1 MGIDQL
7 RWRWWNAVV
16 LIGMV
21 GVTVV
26 TVTGSDSHEKQE
38 QVVSRIAFGSCSNQ
52 SAPQPIWD
60 AVVDFHPQIF
70 IWLGDNI
77 YGDFKRPFKIFGQ
90 ERTVGPWK
98 NVPRFVPSSEQEMKA
113 GYEKAKSNPGYAR
126 LQQNA
131 KVIGTWDDHDY
142 GLNDAGKEFHG
153 KITNQKLLLD
163 FLDEPQDSPRRKQ
176 AGVYASYTY
185 GPVGRDIKIVL
196 LDTRYHRDPVGS
208 DGTILGNSQW
218 LWLETELK
226 GPPTALT
233 IIGSSIQV
241 ISNLSATI
249 HPLFAMESW
258 GRFPKERDRLFK
270 LIADSKRAGVFFISG
285 DVHFGEIT
293 RYDCA
298 LDYPL
303 YDLTSSGVTQSV
315 EEVVPPFLRS
325 FVRFVAWLT
334 PSTMRVKDQNC
345 RYKSCIYGQPNFGT
359 IEIDWDS
366 HPVTLK
372 FKVRDKDSVTVT
384 GVDVSLT
391 ELQPSNSEILDRVK
405 AEHNNSKHCTLE
417 VSLPWIVRYRLA
429 ILFFSTLFDFADLK
443 AAKESTIDTHRYVH
457 SQQNGACVI
466 ISSPL

>member
-1 MGIDQL
+1 MGIDQR

-21 GVTVV
+21 SV
-26 TVTGSDSHEKQE
+26 TVTVTSSDSHEKQE
-38 QVVSRIAFGSCSNQ
+38 QEVSRIAFGSCSNQ
-52 SAPQPIWD
+52 NAPQPIWD
-60 AVVDFHPQIF
+60 AVVDFRPQIF

-77 YGDFKRPFKIFGQ
+77 YGDFKRPFKIFGR

-113 GYEKAKSNPGYAR
+113 RYEKAKSSPGYVR
-126 LQQNA
+126 LHQNA

-142 GLNDAGKEFHG
+142 GLNDAGKEFQG

-185 GPVGRDIKIVL
+185 GPVGRDIK
-196 LDTRYHRDPVGS
+196 
-208 DGTILGNSQW
+208 W
-218 LWLETELK
+218 LWLEKELK
-226 GPPTALT
+226 GPATALT

-258 GRFPKERDRLFK
+258 GRFPKERDRIFK

-298 LDYPL
+298 VGYPL
-303 YDLTSSGVTQSV
+303 YDVTSSGVTQSV

-325 FVRFVAWLT
+325 FVRFVALLT
-334 PSTMRVKDQNC
+334 PSTMRVKGQHC
-345 RYKSCIYGQPNFGT
+345 RYKSCIYGRPNFGT

-372 FKVRDKDSVTVT
+372 LKVRDKESITVT

-391 ELQPSNSEILDRVK
+391 ELQLSNSESFDRAK
-405 AEHNNSKHCTLE
+405 AGHDNQKHCTLE
-417 VSLPWIVRYRLA
+417 VSLPWFVRYRLA
-429 ILFFSTLFDFADLK
+429 ILFCCTLIVFHVAFLALVYTCFRLFRLEGCKRKHD
-443 AAKESTIDTHRYVH
+443 
-457 SQQNGACVI
+457 
-466 ISSPL
+466 

>member
-1 MGIDQL
+1 MGINQCRF
-7 RWRWWNAVV
+7 RWFNAVV

-21 GVTVV
+21 GVAV
-26 TVTGSDSHEKQE
+26 TVTGSDSHVKQE
-38 QVVSRIAFGSCSNQ
+38 QLVSRIAFGSCSNQ

-77 YGDFKRPFKIFGQ
+77 YGDLKRPFKIFGK
-90 ERTVGPWK
+90 ERTIGPWK
-98 NVPRFVPSSEQEMKA
+98 NVPRFVPSS
-113 GYEKAKSNPGYAR
+113 
-126 LQQNA
+126 QQ
-131 KVIGTWDDHDY
+131 VIGTWDDHDY

-153 KITNQKLLLD
+153 KVTNQKLLLD

-185 GPVGRDIKIVL
+185 GPVGRDIKIIL

-218 LWLETELK
+218 LWLEKELK
-226 GPPTALT
+226 GLPTALT

-258 GRFPKERDRLFK
+258 ARFPKERDRLFK
-270 LIADSKRAGVFFISG
+270 LIDDSKRTGVFFISG

-303 YDLTSSGVTQSV
+303 YDVTSSGVTQSI

-334 PSTMRVKDQNC
+334 PSTMRVKGQNC

-366 HPVTLK
+366 HPVKLK
-372 FKVRDKDSVTVT
+372 FKVKDKNGVVVT

-391 ELQPSNSEILDRVK
+391 ELQPNSDREK
-405 AEHNNSKHCTLE
+405 AGQNNQKHCTLE
-417 VSLPWIVRYRLA
+417 VSLPWIVRYRLM
-429 ILFFSTLFDFADLK
+429 ILFCFTLFVLLLVFLGLVYTCFRICRLGGCKRKHD
-443 AAKESTIDTHRYVH
+443 
-457 SQQNGACVI
+457 
-466 ISSPL
+466 